1 MLTLDE
7 IRRKKE
13 EYHYTNKQLAKLSGV
28 PLGTL
33 QKVLGNVTQSPRYE
47 TLLALSAVFEGGYEQ
62 HRKTTYFGEDSQ
74 QGAAEPLFIG
84 EAEPAYNVKKKV
96 LPNPLIAVNWN
107 NYDRQGTYT
116 LDDYLALPDDQRVEL
131 IDGVI
136 YDMSSPTSPHQ
147 LIGGEV
153 HRQIANYIRGKK
165 GKCVPFISPM
175 DVQLDCDN
183 RTIVE
188 PDVMI
193 VCDRSKVTRKRI
205 FGAPDFVLEVLSPST
220 RNKDIF
226 IKGAKYMQAGVKEYW
241 MANPMKKTIMTYDM
255 RVEGDPVINMYTF
268 EDKVPVALY
277 DGDLVIDFK
286 DIDDYISFI
295 E

>member
-7 IRRKKE
+7 IRKKKE
-13 EYHYTNKQLAKLSGV
+13 EYRYTNQQLSKLSGV

-33 QKVLGNVTQSPRYE
+33 QKVLGNVTKSPRYE
-47 TLLALSAVFEGGYEQ
+47 TLKALSAVFEKSQGKRNINYLKDAARFQADEQ
-62 HRKTTYFGEDSQ
+62 LVLRDSAPQ
-74 QGAAEPLFIG
+74 YA
-84 EAEPAYNVKKKV
+84 
-96 LPNPLIAVNWN
+96 LPNPVIAVNWN
-107 NYDRQGTYT
+107 TYDRQGTYT
-116 LDDYLALPDDQRVEL
+116 LDDYLALPDDQRVEM
-131 IDGVI
+131 IDGVF
-136 YDMSSPTSPHQ
+136 YDMGSPTSPHQ

-153 HRQIANYIRGKK
+153 YRQVSNYIHEHK
-165 GKCVPFISPM
+165 GNCIPFIAPT

-193 VCDRSKVTRKRI
+193 VCDRSKINRKRI

-241 MANPMKKTIMTYDM
+241 MVDPMKKTITTYDF
-255 RVEGDPVINMYTF
+255 RNIDDVEIQLYTF
-268 EDKVPVALY
+268 KDNVPIALY

-286 DIDDYISFI
+286 EIEDYISFI